1 MTRPTCAR
9 VPVRRNSTESRIT
22 RRRGPAVCQSSR
34 VANDSSLSAGGR
46 SMGGPVRRLSAESE
60 QRLAECPAGGGRHR
74 ESERSR
80 TDVQLKNSVAVRGF
94 RKAHPVE
101 RKRHCRPA
109 LAPCA
114 AWSPTAPPCRSTP
127 AAGRSALERRQLQ
140 STGPAAD
147 RAYRLRCE
155 CGRDCRPDS
164 SLPRRGER
172 CRLPSWVALLTPR
185 ELHGHIARGGL
196 AARPPRPVARWR
208 CPSLYRMVYSE
219 FGACKPPASEWRAPL
234 ASVLE
239 RLLTAIPRAGT

>member
-1 MTRPTCAR
+1 MPAGRSDGRSSTKRKRLSRAMTRLTCAR

-114 AWSPTAPPCRSTP
+114 AWSP
-127 AAGRSALERRQLQ
+127 AAR
-140 STGPAAD
+140 
-147 RAYRLRCE
+147 
-155 CGRDCRPDS
+155 
-164 SLPRRGER
+164 
-172 CRLPSWVALLTPR
+172 
-185 ELHGHIARGGL
+185 L
-196 AARPPRPVARWR
+196 AAQHQQQDDQRLNVGNCNQQVLRLIEPIGFDANADVTFARIPVSRGVAND
-208 CPSLYRMVYSE
+208 
-219 FGACKPPASEWRAPL
+219 
-234 ASVLE
+234 
-239 RLLTAIPRAGT
+239 AGFHHGWLS